1 MAEAVS
7 GERRRPPFRGRFIA
21 AFVVLSFVLAASVG
35 GIVALVVTGP
45 PKPDTGWSSW
55 QPSPK
60 ADRAQQIANHVA
72 ASYRLDGGGQLV
84 SVKPGPLA
92 LGDGTPLYLV
102 VGAPSSTGEPTFTYV
117 SGNSVV
123 YEMCGLGAACAIKGK
138 ASTTRFMLVR
148 REALELALYTFKYD
162 GDVDSVVVLPP
173 TKTDDTVALLFRRE
187 HMRTALSRPLAAT
200 LKGPAPTVKQ
210 LDKKAIQL
218 VSALTSRNL
227 FTARVEPAPAG
238 GAFLVLEPMS

>member
-1 MAEAVS
+1 MT

-21 AFVVLSFVLAASVG
+21 AFVVLSLVLAATVG

-45 PKPDTGWSSW
+45 PKPDTSWSTW
-55 QPSPK
+55 RPSPQT
-60 ADRAQQIANHVA
+60 DRAQQIANHVA

-92 LGDGTPLYLV
+92 LADGTPLYLV
-102 VGAPSSTGEPTFTYV
+102 VGKPSSTGEPTFSYV
-117 SGNSVV
+117 PGNGIV
-123 YEMCGLGAACAIKGK
+123 YEMCGLGGACAIKGK

-162 GDVDSVVVLPP
+162 EDVDSVVVLPP
-173 TKTDDTVALLFRRE
+173 TKTEEQVALLFRRE
-187 HMRTALSRPLAAT
+187 HVRTALSRPLSAT
-200 LKGPAPTVKQ
+200 LRGPAPTVKS
-210 LDKKAIQL
+210 LDKKTIQL

-227 FTARVEPAPAG
+227 FTARVEAAPAG
-238 GAFLVLEPMS
+238 GAFLVLEPMP